1 MPRVRDYLQLLRRG
15 WAVILIATA
24 LSAGAGWLAWQTSAP
39 VYDSTA
45 RVFVTTAGG
54 ATPLDAYYG
63 HLTSLSRTTTIQQL
77 ARSPQVTMRTIE
89 QLDLDDRPSQLASRI
104 TLRVKN
110 SAMVDIIVTGR
121 DPDETRATANSVA
134 ENLVGLSRQMSGV
147 DTGSAELV
155 LVDAADPS
163 GQAGFDV
170 AGHHPRR
177 HAGPSHQRRD
187 GALLRVGRGQAVRQG
202 AGPPRRIR
210 GRRWKGIDD
219 PRSHSALR
227 WHALP

>member
-1 MPRVRDYLQLLRRG
+1 MRPPANVPRVRDYLQLLRRG

-134 ENLVGLSRQMSGV
+134 ENLVGLSRQMSDV

-155 LVDAADPS
+155 LVDAADPAVRRGS
-163 GQAGFDV
+163 MWQVIIPGGMLGLAISAVMVLCYGLARDRLYGKGQVHHVVDEAV
-170 AGHHPRR
+170 AG
-177 HAGPSHQRRD
+177 
-187 GALLRVGRGQAVRQG
+187 
-202 AGPPRRIR
+202 
-210 GRRWKGIDD
+210 KG
-219 PRSHSALR
+219 
-227 WHALP
+227 